1 MTGVLKVD
9 NIQNSSGTS
18 VMTIDSSGYISMP
31 NTTELDVWNLP
42 SNVTISGSV
51 TQDIT
56 TFTRWA
62 TDWEKIGAGM
72 SHSSGIFTFPS
83 TGKWRCTSKLYWQAS
98 AAGFYFGIVPSF
110 STDSGST
117 FTHRAYAYQNA
128 QTSEYC
134 DATTVMYVDVTN
146 ASTARA
152 KFSVQTHA
160 GGTMYGNTNQLRTYV
175 VFEKLAA
182 T

>member
-1 MTGVLKVD
+1 MASILNVD
-9 NIQNSSGTS
+9 QIRTAAGTNA
-18 VMTIDSSGYISMP
+18 MTIDSSGYVSMP
-31 NTTELDVWNLP
+31 NTTELDIWNLP
-42 SNVTISGSV
+42 ANVTISSSGEH
-51 TQDIT
+51 DIT

-62 TDWEKIGAGM
+62 VDWEKIGTGM

-83 TGKWRCTSKLYWQAS
+83 TGKWRCTAKLYWQGS
-98 AAGFYFGIVPSF
+98 NGGVYFGIVPKF

-117 FTHRAYAYQNA
+117 FTDRAYAFQNA
-128 QTSEYC
+128 ATSEYA
-134 DATTVMYVDVTN
+134 DTSTIMYVDVTN

-152 KFSVQTHA
+152 KFAIQNGAS
-160 GGTMYGNTNQLRTYV
+160 GTMGGNTGNLRTYV